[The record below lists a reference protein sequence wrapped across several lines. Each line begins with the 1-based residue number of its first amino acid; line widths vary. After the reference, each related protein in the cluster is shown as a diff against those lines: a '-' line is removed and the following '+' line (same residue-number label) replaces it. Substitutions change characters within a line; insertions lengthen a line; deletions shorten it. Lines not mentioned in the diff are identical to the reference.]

1 MIELSNGN
9 LLEAQVEALVN
20 TVNTQGI
27 MGKGVALQF
36 KNAFPDMFKAYKA
49 ACKDGEIQIGR
60 VHIYEIKKLIGP
72 RFIIN
77 FPTKKNW
84 RESSKIEYI
93 QSGLKSLVEE
103 VRKRQIR
110 SIALPP
116 LGCGM
121 GGLLWKD
128 VHPLI
133 TEAFAQI
140 PEVQVFAYPPQ
151 PAFKAERK
159 IIPANK
165 PEMNLSRAH
174 ILSIWKQYCV
184 LGYELTL
191 LEIHKLLYF
200 LQEAGEPLRLRFS
213 KQDFGPYAE
222 NLRFVLDKFEGHFIR
237 GFRNSRNRPDTPIT
251 LIPEAVLTAEAL
263 IRESSSENK
272 ESAQR
277 VQRVTELIEGFES
290 PYGME
295 LLTTVHWLFKNDQVK
310 SEDKIVEAVY
320 SWSERKQNMM
330 KPEHIQVAWK
340 RLKEKNWINN

>member
-20 TVNTQGI
+20 TVNTEGI

-36 KNAFPDMFKAYKA
+36 KNVFPEMFKEYQK

-60 VHIYEIKKLIGP
+60 VHIYETKKLIGP
-72 RFIIN
+72 RFVIN
-77 FPTKKNW
+77 FPTKKHW
-84 RESSKIEYI
+84 REFSNLEYI
-93 QSGLKSLVEE
+93 RLGLKSLVGE

-121 GGLLWKD
+121 GGLAWK
-128 VHPLI
+128 VVFPLI
-133 TEAFAQI
+133 EEAFAQI

-151 PAFKAERK
+151 PAFKAEK
-159 IIPANK
+159 KFVPTVK
-165 PEMNLSRAH
+165 PEMNLSRAN

-213 KQDFGPYAE
+213 KQDYGPYAE

-237 GFRNSRNRPDTPIT
+237 GFKNSRNKPDTPIM
-251 LIPEAVLTAEAL
+251 LVPEAVSNAETL
-263 IRESSSENK
+263 IRESNSENK

-295 LLTTVHWLFKNDQVK
+295 LLTTVHWLFKNEQVK
-310 SEDKIVEAVY
+310 SEDKIVEAVHN
-320 SWSERKQNMM
+320 WSGRKQNIM
-330 KPEHIQVAWK
+330 KPEHIRVAWK
-340 RLKEKNWINN
+340 RLKDKNWIN

>member
-1 MIELSNGN
+1 MIELSKGN

-36 KNAFPDMFKAYKA
+36 KNAFPEMFKVYQK

-60 VHIYEIKKLIGP
+60 VHTYETKKLIGP

-121 GGLLWKD
+121 GGLAWA
-128 VHPLI
+128 VVFPLI
-133 TEAFAQI
+133 KEVFAQI

-151 PAFKAERK
+151 QAFEAERK
-159 IIPANK
+159 IVTAEK
-165 PEMNLSRAH
+165 PEMNLSRAN
-174 ILSIWKQYCV
+174 IISIWKQYCV

-213 KQDFGPYAE
+213 KQDYGPYAE
-222 NLRFVLDKFEGHFIR
+222 NLRFVLDKFEGHFIC
-237 GFRNSRNRPDTPIT
+237 GFRNSRNKPDTPIA
-251 LIPEAVLTAEAL
+251 LIPEAVSKAEVL
-263 IRESSSENK
+263 IRESSSENM

-295 LLTTVHWLFKNDQVK
+295 LLTTVHWLFKKEQIK
-310 SEDKIVEAVY
+310 SEDKIVESVHG
-320 SWSERKQNMM
+320 WSERKQNMM
-330 KPEHIQVAWK
+330 KPEHIKLAWK
-340 RLKEKNWINN
+340 RLKEKNWIN